1 MGPGFESQPGH
12 NLKDAKIKHQK
23 NTKKTCKLFLQV
35 FLFIVFAIMFQMAGY
50 YKFELTDPFDCS
62 RSIAIEVS
70 NIFTLHFWV

>member
-1 MGPGFESQPGH
+1 
-12 NLKDAKIKHQK
+12 
-23 NTKKTCKLFLQV
+23 
-35 FLFIVFAIMFQMAGY
+35 MAGY